1 MLKIED
7 VKSRKFQPQ
16 LFMKIKKG
24 IKEQFIIV
32 LLKMND
38 GKLVTQYLYGL
49 LKKLIWVALWIL
61 VRSV

>member
-24 IKEQFIIV
+24 IKEHFIIV

-38 GKLVTQYLYGL
+38 GKLVTPYLYG
-49 LKKLIWVALWIL
+49 
-61 VRSV
+61 

>member
-16 LFMKIKKG
+16 LFMIKKG

-32 LLKMND
+32 FLKMND
-38 GKLVTQYLYGL
+38 GNFITQYLYG
-49 LKKLIWVALWIL
+49 
-61 VRSV
+61 

>member
-16 LFMKIKKG
+16 LSMKIKIG

-38 GKLVTQYLYGL
+38 GMLATQYLYG
-49 LKKLIWVALWIL
+49 
-61 VRSV
+61 